1 MSLASRQERM
11 GAWVR
16 IGDGDKERDYKCTVD
31 VQPLALVDG
40 VNVEVR
46 AGEVSRMRPGEAG
59 GDGGR
64 SCAMNLQAETKIS
77 CFARKA

>member
-16 IGDGDKERDYKCTVD
+16 RGDGDKERYYKCTVD
-31 VQPLALVDG
+31 VQSLAL
-40 VNVEVR
+40 VEVR
-46 AGEVSRMRPGEAG
+46 AEVSRVRPGEAG

-64 SCAMNLQAETKIS
+64 SCATNLQAETKIS

>member
-16 IGDGDKERDYKCTVD
+16 RGDGDKERYYKCTVD
-31 VQPLALVDG
+31 VQSLALVDG
-40 VNVEVR
+40 VSVEVR
-46 AGEVSRMRPGEAG
+46 AEVSRVRPGEAG

-64 SCAMNLQAETKIS
+64 SCATNLQAETKIS

>member
-46 AGEVSRMRPGEAG
+46 AGEVSRMRPGE
-59 GDGGR
+59 R
-64 SCAMNLQAETKIS
+64 H
-77 CFARKA
+77 RH

>member
-1 MSLASRQERM
+1 M
-11 GAWVR
+11 
-16 IGDGDKERDYKCTVD
+16 D
-31 VQPLALVDG
+31 VQSLALVDG

-46 AGEVSRMRPGEAG
+46 AEVSRMRPGEAG